1 VLTFHLVFL
10 RMLKYYNGVLFLT
23 TNRVGVLDEA
33 IKSRVHLHLRYDKL
47 DESQTLE
54 IFKHNISRLKNI
66 ELQRKDATDRLFI
79 LENEVLDFAKTHFRE
94 SAGQDMGRWNG
105 RQIRNA
111 FLIAASLAHLD
122 GDDNPGMQ
130 KQLRKMH
137 FETVAHTTML
147 YDRFRS
153 SILNGP
159 DSHVARERN
168 ERNDAF
174 DRRSSTVMTNNQYGY
189 SQYPPQ
195 HHSGYPNSALG
206 TQNGSA
212 SPREPPRYMHK
223 PETPVGYEPL
233 PADAGYSVQNPGQNR
248 GPSRSTYGDASGAPP
263 GGADWQQQYG
273 NPSYR

>member
-1 VLTFHLVFL
+1 
-10 RMLKYYNGVLFLT
+10 MLEYYNGVLFLT

-33 IKSRVHLHLRYDKL
+33 IKSRVHLHLRYDQL
-47 DESQTLE
+47 DQGQTLE
-54 IFKHNISRLKNI
+54 IFKHNIGRLHKM
-66 ELQRKDATDRLFI
+66 ELQRKDAADRLFI
-79 LENEVLDFAKTHFRE
+79 LESEVLDFAQTHFSD
-94 SAGQDMGRWNG
+94 SAEQGMGRWNG

-137 FETVAHTTML
+137 FETVARTTML

-174 DRRSSTVMTNNQYGY
+174 DRRSSVFMASNHYGQ

-195 HHSGYPNSALG
+195 HHSSYLNSASAI
-206 TQNGSA
+206 QNGGA
-212 SPREPPRYMHK
+212 SLKEPLRQIYK
-223 PETPVGYEPL
+223 PDTPVGYEP
-233 PADAGYSVQNPGQNR
+233 PPSDAGYDAQNAGQDR
-248 GPSRSTYGDASGAPP
+248 GAGRRMYGDASGTSP
-263 GGADWQQQYG
+263 GGANRQQQYDSS
-273 NPSYR
+273 PYR